1 MKYPAL
7 KDRIKW
13 LGTTQA
19 AIAAKLHMKE
29 AKLNRML
36 EGQNYLPVEVA
47 IQISRIVGKP
57 VEELFRYV
65 EVEEE

>member
-19 AIAAKLHMKE
+19 EIAAKLHMKE

-47 IQISRIVGKP
+47 IQISKIVGKT
-57 VEELFRYV
+57 VEELFS
-65 EVEEE
+65 EVEEDK